1 MEDKRIIELFF
12 ARSESA
18 ISQLSEKYGK
28 LCTKIAHNILND
40 LSDAEEC
47 VNDTLLGVWNSIPP
61 NRPDSLISYVCKV
74 ARNCALKRYEYN
86 TARKRNSHYD
96 VALEELDEC
105 IAAPSGVEQE
115 IDAMELTNDLNR
127 FLAGLK
133 KEDRVIFMRRYYFS
147 DSYEQIASLTG
158 LSVKNVSVRL
168 TRIRASLKNQL
179 KERGYEI

>member
-28 LCTKIAHNILND
+28 LCAKIAHNILND

-86 TARKRNSHYD
+86 TAQKRNSHYD

-168 TRIRASLKNQL
+168 TRIRASLKNHL

>member
-86 TARKRNSHYD
+86 TAQKRNSHYD

-168 TRIRASLKNQL
+168 TRIRASLKNHL

>member
-12 ARSESA
+12 SRSETA

-28 LCTKIAHNILND
+28 LCRKISYNILND

-47 VNDTLLGVWNSIPP
+47 LNDTLLGVWNSIPP

-86 TARKRNSHYD
+86 TAQKRNSHYD

-158 LSVKNVSVRL
+158 LSVKNVSVKL
-168 TRIRASLKNQL
+168 TRIRAALKNHL

>member
-28 LCTKIAHNILND
+28 LCAKIAHNILND

-86 TARKRNSHYD
+86 TAQKRNSHYD